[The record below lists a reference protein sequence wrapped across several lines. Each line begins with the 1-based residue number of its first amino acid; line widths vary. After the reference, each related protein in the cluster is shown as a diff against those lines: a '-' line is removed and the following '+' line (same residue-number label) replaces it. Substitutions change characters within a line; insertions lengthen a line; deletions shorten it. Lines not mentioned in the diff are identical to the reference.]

1 MKPLALSTV
10 FFFGGGGG
18 VGLNGILKSI
28 TKSLTRFES
37 IRFLGPRLILDWLKS
52 PQNQGV

>member
-1 MKPLALSTV
+1 MKPRALSTV
-10 FFFGGGGG
+10 FFFYLFF
-18 VGLNGILKSI
+18 GLNGILKS

-37 IRFLGPRLILDWLKS
+37 IRFLGLRLILNWLKS